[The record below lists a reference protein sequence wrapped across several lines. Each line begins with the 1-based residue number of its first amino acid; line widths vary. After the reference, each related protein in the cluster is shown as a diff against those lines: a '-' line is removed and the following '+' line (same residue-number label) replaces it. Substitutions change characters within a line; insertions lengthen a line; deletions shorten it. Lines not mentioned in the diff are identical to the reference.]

1 MLLGPPS
8 GVATTGRSMSQVR
21 HPLALERR
29 ADETSFLPVAA
40 HHDLALNLIYGH
52 RRSTA
57 RELKIVDTHLTPAM
71 AENDDHPWE
80 DF

>member
-1 MLLGPPS
+1 M
-8 GVATTGRSMSQVR
+8 
-21 HPLALERR
+21 RR
-29 ADETSFLPVAA
+29 AFCLLL